1 VARASRKSTIDSV
14 LASAESACATAGVR
28 LTAKRKALLATL
40 LKQGQ
45 ALSAYELAEQYRQDH
60 GESIPT
66 MSVYR
71 MLDFLAEQ
79 NLVHKLG
86 AINKYI
92 ACAHISC
99 SHRHETPQFLICDDC
114 HSVSEVEVE
123 AKTLDT
129 LGREVEAAG
138 FHLRSRQLEL
148 HGLCDHCYKR
158 TAS

>member
-1 VARASRKSTIDSV
+1 MTRVSKKASIDGIIARAEST
-14 LASAESACATAGVR
+14 CATAGVR
-28 LTAKRKALLATL
+28 LTDKRKAVLATL

-45 ALSAYELAEQYRQDH
+45 ALSAYELAEHYRQDH

-99 SHRHETPQFLICDDC
+99 SHQHETPQFLICDGC

-123 AKTLDT
+123 AKTLDK
-129 LGREVEAAG
+129 LGREVEATG

-148 HGLCDHCYKR
+148 HGLCDHCYAR
-158 TAS
+158 ASS

>member
-1 VARASRKSTIDSV
+1 VARANSKATIDGI
-14 LASAESACATAGVR
+14 LASAESACAAAGVR
-28 LTAKRKALLATL
+28 LTAKRKAVLATL
-40 LKQGQ
+40 LRQGQ
-45 ALSAYELAEQYRQDH
+45 ALSAYELAEHYRQDH

-99 SHRHETPQFLICDDC
+99 SHQHETPQFLICDDC

-123 AKTLDT
+123 AKTLDK
-129 LGREVEAAG
+129 LGREVEASG

-148 HGLCDHCYKR
+148 HGLCDPCYKR
-158 TAS
+158 ISA